1 MINSLAEARR
11 ALAPFPSEISK
22 ELDRAFPRYGGLP
35 LKEFNELIMSPKEAE
50 LLKLRKIE
58 FKLPAR
64 QRAYGTL
71 EVEVTPKP
79 SFDMSQAY
87 KRVAKGISIINY
99 GLPVGH
105 PVRRQLPH
113 AIESVRA
120 FLDNPDNILPIGQ
133 FYITFDAQKTNIES
147 VIGNLAATMGKF
159 EKDASSIYRCVTDTF
174 VLATIPPNAFAYFY
188 TSKLKTLKDL
198 QALEGTLQPLL
209 QNEYADSSMM
219 TPHFVISMRSDGM
232 TGLIECN
239 RKPTIEDGLWE
250 QYPLH
255 SVPALVT
262 ECSKQLKVDEMAAA
276 LYLQILALSD
286 PTSANLKLW
295 NGWSTKQIQSF
306 SATLLEKE
314 LLVEAKRERAGREI
328 FLPGGWE
335 PLKTPNLPIET
346 WKLPMFGYKNTE
358 QLRGGMAKFIVYEGP
373 IASLFENAWNRW
385 KAGDVPAYAEAPTKS
400 NKKKK

>member
-1 MINSLAEARR
+1 MIDSLAEARR
-11 ALAPFPSEISK
+11 ALPPFPPEISK
-22 ELDRAFPRYGGLP
+22 ELDRAFYGGLP
-35 LKEFNELIMSPKEAE
+35 LKEFNELIMAPKEAE
-50 LLKLRKIE
+50 LLKLRKVE
-58 FKLPAR
+58 VRLPIR
-64 QRAYGTL
+64 QRSYSTL
-71 EVEVTPKP
+71 AVEVTPTP
-79 SFDMSQAY
+79 SFDLMRAY
-87 KRVAKGISIINY
+87 DRVAKGISIINY

-105 PVRRQLPH
+105 SVRRQLPEV
-113 AIESVRA
+113 IDSIRA

-133 FYITFDAQKTNIES
+133 FYITFDAQKTNMES

-174 VLATIPPNAFAYFY
+174 VLATIPPNAFVYFY

-209 QNEYADSSMM
+209 QNEYVDSSMM

-232 TGLIECN
+232 TRLMESN
-239 RKPTIEDGLWE
+239 RKPKTEDGLWE

-346 WKLPMFGYKNTE
+346 WKLPMFGYENIE
-358 QLRGGMAKFIVYEGP
+358 PLRGGMAEFIVYEGP
-373 IASLFENAWNRW
+373 IACLFENAWNRW
-385 KAGDVPAYAEAPTKS
+385 KAGDVPAYAETPTKS

>member
-1 MINSLAEARR
+1 
-11 ALAPFPSEISK
+11 
-22 ELDRAFPRYGGLP
+22 
-35 LKEFNELIMSPKEAE
+35 
-50 LLKLRKIE
+50 
-58 FKLPAR
+58 
-64 QRAYGTL
+64 
-71 EVEVTPKP
+71 
-79 SFDMSQAY
+79 
-87 KRVAKGISIINY
+87 
-99 GLPVGH
+99 
-105 PVRRQLPH
+105 
-113 AIESVRA
+113 
-120 FLDNPDNILPIGQ
+120 
-133 FYITFDAQKTNIES
+133 
-147 VIGNLAATMGKF
+147 
-159 EKDASSIYRCVTDTF
+159 
-174 VLATIPPNAFAYFY
+174 
-188 TSKLKTLKDL
+188 
-198 QALEGTLQPLL
+198 
-209 QNEYADSSMM
+209 MM

-232 TGLIECN
+232 TGLMESN
-239 RKPTIEDGLWE
+239 RKPKTEDGLWE

-346 WKLPMFGYKNTE
+346 WKLPMFGYENIE
-358 QLRGGMAKFIVYEGP
+358 PLRGGMAEFIVYEGP
-373 IASLFENAWNRW
+373 IACLFENAWNRW
-385 KAGDVPAYAEAPTKS
+385 KAGDVPAYAETPTKS